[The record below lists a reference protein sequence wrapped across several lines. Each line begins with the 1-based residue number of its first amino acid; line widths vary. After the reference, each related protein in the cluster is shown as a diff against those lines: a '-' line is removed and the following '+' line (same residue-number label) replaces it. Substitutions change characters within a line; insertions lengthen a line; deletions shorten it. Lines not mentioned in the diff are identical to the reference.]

1 METGSSSIQ
10 SVGAR
15 LVWWRRANR
24 TNLLVAADPVTD
36 RALVAVIA
44 ILTFIAA
51 LTAGAAEFST
61 RTAARWQVMMA
72 SEVTVQVKPQ
82 PSRVIDSDLTRAAD
96 LLRGTEGVTSVRI
109 YSREDSAKLLEPWL
123 GALANVEALPLPRLI
138 AVRIDSAKP
147 PDLAA
152 LGQALTAAVPGAVLD
167 DHRSWTRRFSRL
179 ADTFLV
185 GSAAALLLVV
195 LAAALAIVFA
205 TRGAM
210 AGNRDIIAVLHFVG
224 ADDGYIARQF
234 QGHFALLGLRGGA
247 IGGVAALVSVAALR
261 LIGLLTLGSADL
273 LGASVGT
280 GSIFPGW
287 GMVTVVIAVVI
298 LVGVVAGLA
307 SRMTV
312 HRTIDQIA

>member
-1 METGSSSIQ
+1 L
-10 SVGAR
+10 A
-15 LVWWRRANR
+15 WWRRADR

-82 PSRVIDSDLTRAAD
+82 PSRVIDNDLTRAAD
-96 LLRGTEGVTSVRI
+96 LLRGTEGVISVRI

-152 LGQALTAAVPGAVLD
+152 LDQALIAAVPGAVLD

-179 ADTFLV
+179 ADAFLV

-234 QGHFALLGLRGGA
+234 QGHFALLGLRGGTL
-247 IGGVAALVSVAALR
+247 GGVAALVSVAALR
-261 LIGLLTLGSADL
+261 LIGLFTLGSVDL
-273 LGASVGT
+273 LGASVGA

>member
-1 METGSSSIQ
+1 MDSPSSSTRPLA
-10 SVGAR
+10 AR
-15 LVWWRRANR
+15 LAWWRRADR

-72 SEVTVQVKPQ
+72 SEVTIQVKPQ
-82 PSRVIDSDLTRAAD
+82 PGRVIDNDLTRAAD
-96 LLRGTEGVTSVRI
+96 LLRGTEGVTSVQT

-123 GALANVEALPLPRLI
+123 GSLANVEALPLPRLI

-147 PDLAA
+147 QDLAA
-152 LGQALTAAVPGAVLD
+152 LGQSLTAAVPGAVLD

-179 ADTFLV
+179 ADAFLA
-185 GSAAALLLVV
+185 GSAVALLLVV
-195 LAAALAIVFA
+195 FAAALAIVFA

-234 QGHFALLGLRGGA
+234 QGHFALLGLRGGTL
-247 IGGVAALVSVAALR
+247 GGVAALVSVAALR
-261 LIGLLTLGSADL
+261 LIGLFTMGNADVLGLSI
-273 LGASVGT
+273 GA